1 MKQEDTNKI
10 IRIIRFDVVERDGV
24 NLEYFSP
31 SGYCEFKYG
40 RNWCWKW
47 GIRTYASLIGSE
59 RDRFSKEE
67 YDEMYA
73 EYWEIAEEKVTD
85 GI

>member
-1 MKQEDTNKI
+1 M
-10 IRIIRFDVVERDGV
+10 

-73 EYWEIAEEKVTD
+73 EYWEIAEEKVKD
-85 GI
+85 GM